1 MQTKTNKVSV
11 YRKVSVKP
19 RLSLIQHKNLV
30 VTDVNLGTEVEHP

>member
-1 MQTKTNKVSV
+1 MQTKTDKV
-11 YRKVSVKP
+11 YRKFSVKP